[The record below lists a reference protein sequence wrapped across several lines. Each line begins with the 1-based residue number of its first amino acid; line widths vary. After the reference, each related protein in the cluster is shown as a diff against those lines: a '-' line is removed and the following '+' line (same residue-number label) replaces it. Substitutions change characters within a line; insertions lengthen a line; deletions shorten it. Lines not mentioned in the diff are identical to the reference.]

1 MIRKSLLLLALSIFA
16 SSSVLATVTSHKE
29 FNAPG
34 LKLTLSPS
42 KNNAGLY
49 NMYLSKAK
57 ANKAATQWLQAT
69 SKMNDVKI
77 FKDKTTLF
85 ASANT
90 TYFLGNFTTE
100 YQIYVVTHSVC
111 TMKKEGELYKQ
122 DRCSNSSS
130 IYSVEPNRAEFSS
143 GDAGMSWT
151 DIQPGDY
158 LIDFAIAVKN
168 MDGDTLFNTSD
179 SKAVT
184 ISANA

>member
-29 FNAPG
+29 WNAPG
-34 LKLTLSPS
+34 LKLTLSPT
-42 KNNAGLY
+42 KNNTALY
-49 NMYLSKAK
+49 NMYLSNAK
-57 ANKAATQWLQAT
+57 ADKTATQWLQAT
-69 SKMNDVKI
+69 SKINDVKI
-77 FKDKTTLF
+77 FEDKTTIF
-85 ASANT
+85 ASANS

-158 LIDFAIAVKN
+158 LINFGVAVKN
-168 MDGDTLFNTSD
+168 IDGETMFNTYD
-179 SKAVT
+179 SKLIT
-184 ISANA
+184 IPANT